1 MTELAT
7 PPTEQSAKELT
18 RISHWIGGATVEG
31 TSGRTGPVYN
41 PAARRAERRGRPRDA
56 SRRSAPRS
64 AAAKAAFPAWRATS
78 LAKRAE
84 LMFRIREL
92 VARAPRGGRPDPH
105 RRARQG
111 ALRRDAARSRA
122 GSR

>member
-7 PPTEQSAKELT
+7 PPTEQKQGLT
-18 RISHWIGGATVEG
+18 RISHWIGGKTVAG
-31 TSGRTGPVYN
+31 TSGRTSPVYN
-41 PAARRAERRGRPRDA
+41 PALGQQSGEVDLATVEEVGAA
-56 SRRSAPRS
+56 V

-84 LMFRIREL
+84 LMFASASSCTSG
-92 VARAPRGGRPDPH
+92 ARRSRGSSRPST
-105 RRARQG
+105 ARCSPT
-111 ALRRDAARSRA
+111 RWARSRA